1 MRVAIIGSAG
11 FVGGYLSG
19 HFRGAGAE
27 VIAVERLTPL
37 PEEELD
43 VVIDCNGDARR
54 FWVNE
59 NPIDG
64 FKVSVQSVAERLARL
79 KTAKYVYL
87 SSIDVYG
94 TRTGD
99 REASQEKASLSL
111 DGLDSYGFYKL
122 LAERL
127 VEFHAADALILRLG
141 TLIGPGLRKNPVFDA
156 VNGDLIRQT
165 PDSTLSLMSLEVLA
179 KVLDTLLETGADGVY
194 NITAEASVS
203 VADMLEMVS
212 EALGKDADAF
222 TFDSDLS
229 HTDYDISVA
238 KISRV
243 ATMPNS
249 KTILKQYLSRE
260 I

>member
-1 MRVAIIGSAG
+1 MRVAIIGSVG

-19 HFRGAGAE
+19 HFRDAGAE
-27 VIAVERLTPL
+27 VIPVERLTPL

-64 FKVSVQSVAERLARL
+64 FRASVQPVAERLARL
-79 KTAKYVYL
+79 KTAKYIYL

-94 TRTGD
+94 ARTGD
-99 REASQEKASLSL
+99 REASQEEAPLSL
-111 DGLDSYGFYKL
+111 DGLDCYGFYKL

-127 VEFHAADALILRLG
+127 VEFHAAEALILRLG
-141 TLIGPGLRKNPVFDA
+141 TLIGPGLKKNPVFDA
-156 VNGDLIRQT
+156 VNGDPIRQT
-165 PDSTLSLMSLEVLA
+165 SDSTLSLMSLEVLA
-179 KVLDTLLETGADGVY
+179 EALDVLLETGAAGIY
-194 NITAEASVS
+194 NITAEASIS
-203 VADMLEMVS
+203 VVDMLELVS

-222 TFDSDLS
+222 IFGSELS
-229 HTDYDISVA
+229 HTDYDISIA

-243 ATMPNS
+243 VAMPDS
-249 KTILKQYLSRE
+249 KTILKQYLSLA
-260 I
+260 

>member
-19 HFRGAGAE
+19 YFRDTGAE
-27 VIAVERLTPL
+27 VVAIERRTPL

-59 NPIDG
+59 NPIEG
-64 FKVSVQSVAERLARL
+64 FTVSVHSVAERLARL

-94 TRTGD
+94 ARTGD
-99 REASQEKASLSL
+99 RQASREEASLSL
-111 DGLDSYGFYKL
+111 EGLDYYGFYKL

-127 VEFHAADALILRLG
+127 VEFHAPDALILRLG

-156 VNGDLIRQT
+156 VNGEIIRQT

-179 KVLDTLLETGADGVY
+179 KALDMLLETGADGVY
-194 NITAEASVS
+194 NITAEASVE
-203 VADMLEMVS
+203 VADMLELVS
-212 EALGKDADAF
+212 AALGKDTGAF
-222 TFDSDLS
+222 AFDSGLS

-238 KISRV
+238 KISKV
-243 ATMPNS
+243 ATMPDS
-249 KTILKQYLSRE
+249 KTILKQYLSGA